1 MIYDSAMEV
10 SSSTADRSSLCGG
23 DGGGDGDDVG
33 LMDESIDE
41 GGGDVIAGTTTRVR
55 RPCNGHL
62 TAAASRTR
70 AQGDG
75 SGARWRPGPY
85 RRRLV
90 V

>member
-1 MIYDSAMEV
+1 M
-10 SSSTADRSSLCGG
+10 CGG

-62 TAAASRTR
+62 TAAASRDPAPR
-70 AQGDG
+70 ATDQAHAGGQGRI
-75 SGARWRPGPY
+75 GADWSCDI
-85 RRRLV
+85 
-90 V
+90 